1 MSTDLLLMGYFGRAH
16 GVAGEVKV
24 FPETDDPQRFL
35 ALERVFVGP
44 SADQA
49 RSYAVESVR
58 FQMLKGRT
66 IVLLKLAGILSR
78 EDAET
83 LSRIGVYASRAHLP
97 PLEDGELFVHD
108 LIGMEVVEEGG
119 GEVIGA
125 VRDVLEGAQRLLV
138 VARAGRPDALI
149 PDVPEIVVDIDVDQR
164 RITVDPPDGLIDMG

>member
-16 GVAGEVKV
+16 GVSGEVKV

-35 ALERVFVGP
+35 ALERVFVG
-44 SADQA
+44 ATAEQA
-49 RSYAVESVR
+49 RAYAVERVR

-66 IVLLKLAGILSR
+66 IALLKLEGISSR

-83 LSRIGVYASRAHLP
+83 LSRIGVYASQSDLP
-97 PLEDGELFVHD
+97 PLADGEVFIHD

-119 GEVIGA
+119 SQPIGTI
-125 VRDVLEGAQRLLV
+125 RDVLEGAQRLLV

-149 PDVPEIVVDIDVDQR
+149 PDVPEIVVDINVDER
-164 RITVDPPDGLIDMG
+164 RITVDPPEGLY